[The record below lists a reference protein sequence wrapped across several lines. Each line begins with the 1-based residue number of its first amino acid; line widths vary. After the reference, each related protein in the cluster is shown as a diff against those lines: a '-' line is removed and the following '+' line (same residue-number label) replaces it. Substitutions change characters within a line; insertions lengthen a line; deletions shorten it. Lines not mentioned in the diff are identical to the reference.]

1 MQYQSNAI
9 FFFNF
14 YLFLIFLL
22 AGPHSNPASKEHGA
36 PKDERH
42 AGDLGSVNVGDD
54 RMCCTQLYSL
64 KVVLCLKEFV

>member
-14 YLFLIFLL
+14 YLFLIYLL

-36 PKDERH
+36 PEDEHH

-54 RMCCTQLYSL
+54 RMCCT
-64 KVVLCLKEFV
+64 